1 MPSKHLALV
10 SLDIKSAFDT
20 MNWPVLFKTLESYDF
35 PAFFKNFIYFYLK
48 NRRVFYT
55 NDVLEI
61 SRPCSKGCPQGS
73 VISPTI
79 WNIYINSILINDRPD
94 LHIQAFDD
102 GLVLLIGGRTAREL
116 ENKTNLILAAIS
128 DKLEDLELKLSIEKC
143 QAVVYRSSASQKFSK
158 RNSTVLNRKPT
169 FKIKNHSIK
178 VSDSLKLLG
187 ITIDNKLSWT
197 AHFLTLH
204 AKALFLTSNFNRV
217 VKSKWNMNK
226 NLLKIWY
233 YTVIEKALLYGASVS
248 GGALTKNQID
258 RLHSIQRIFLLKF
271 TRAFRTSST
280 NVLNVLTGI
289 PPLHIVAKAE
299 FIKFRIWVN
308 RSNEYN
314 NIFDINLLD
323 KYVPFKSIPSRQKLI
338 NLDSKISNA
347 DYEIYTDGSRIE
359 NETGFA
365 VCILKDEINI
375 QNYLFKLNTFNSVF
389 QAELAAVEFA
399 VNWAVKEKVK
409 ANIHTDSLS
418 SISAINSANTRSEF
432 VNKVKSNIFKAKN
445 MVGLSWVKAH
455 VGIPGDELTDQ
466 QAKLAIT
473 SGEKFVIPA
482 PYSHLKCL
490 LKNYIVNKW
499 NKYWNSYDSASGI
512 RVRGYINQVSPK
524 FLIHNKFLIYF
535 LSGHGPFPSYLHRFK
550 FLDPPHCIC
559 GMLGDA
565 DHYIFSCSLTKEF
578 HIIKPADEHKKAWF
592 NNLLTNRQAVTK
604 MEGAFRTSRNICDT
618 LTQERDHN

>member
-1 MPSKHLALV
+1 MTGTTPELA
-10 SLDIKSAFDT
+10 
-20 MNWPVLFKTLESYDF
+20 P
-35 PAFFKNFIYFYLK
+35 P
-48 NRRVFYT
+48 
-55 NDVLEI
+55 
-61 SRPCSKGCPQGS
+61 
-73 VISPTI
+73 
-79 WNIYINSILINDRPD
+79 
-94 LHIQAFDD
+94 
-102 GLVLLIGGRTAREL
+102 
-116 ENKTNLILAAIS
+116 
-128 DKLEDLELKLSIEKC
+128 
-143 QAVVYRSSASQKFSK
+143 
-158 RNSTVLNRKPT
+158 
-169 FKIKNHSIK
+169 
-178 VSDSLKLLG
+178 
-187 ITIDNKLSWT
+187 
-197 AHFLTLH
+197 FLTLH

-233 YTVIEKALLYGASVS
+233 YTVIEKALLYGASVW

-314 NIFDINLLD
+314 TIFDINLLD
-323 KYVPFKSIPSRQKLI
+323 KYVPLKNIPSRQKLI

-389 QAELAAVEFA
+389 QAELAAIEFA

-409 ANIHTDSLS
+409 VNIHTDSLS

-432 VNKVKSNIFKAKN
+432 VIKVKSNIFKAKN

-455 VGIPGDELTDQ
+455 VGIPGNELADQ

-482 PYSHLKCL
+482 PYSHLK
-490 LKNYIVNKW
+490 
-499 NKYWNSYDSASGI
+499 AS
-512 RVRGYINQVSPK
+512 
-524 FLIHNKFLIYF
+524 
-535 LSGHGPFPSYLHRFK
+535 
-550 FLDPPHCIC
+550 
-559 GMLGDA
+559 
-565 DHYIFSCSLTKEF
+565 
-578 HIIKPADEHKKAWF
+578 
-592 NNLLTNRQAVTK
+592 
-604 MEGAFRTSRNICDT
+604 
-618 LTQERDHN
+618 

>member
-1 MPSKHLALV
+1 
-10 SLDIKSAFDT
+10 
-20 MNWPVLFKTLESYDF
+20 
-35 PAFFKNFIYFYLK
+35 
-48 NRRVFYT
+48 
-55 NDVLEI
+55 
-61 SRPCSKGCPQGS
+61 
-73 VISPTI
+73 
-79 WNIYINSILINDRPD
+79 
-94 LHIQAFDD
+94 
-102 GLVLLIGGRTAREL
+102 
-116 ENKTNLILAAIS
+116 
-128 DKLEDLELKLSIEKC
+128 
-143 QAVVYRSSASQKFSK
+143 
-158 RNSTVLNRKPT
+158 
-169 FKIKNHSIK
+169 
-178 VSDSLKLLG
+178 
-187 ITIDNKLSWT
+187 
-197 AHFLTLH
+197 
-204 AKALFLTSNFNRV
+204 
-217 VKSKWNMNK
+217 MNK

-233 YTVIEKALLYGASVS
+233 CTVIEKALLYGASVW

-280 NVLNVLTGI
+280 NILNVLTGI

-314 NIFDINLLD
+314 TIFDINLLD
-323 KYVPFKSIPSRQKLI
+323 KCVPFKNIPSRQKLI

-347 DYEIYTDGSRIE
+347 DYEIYTVGSRIE

-389 QAELAAVEFA
+389 QAELTAIEFA

-409 ANIHTDSLS
+409 VNIHTDSLS
-418 SISAINSANTRSEF
+418 SISVINSANTRSEF

-455 VGIPGDELTDQ
+455 VGIPGNELADQ

-482 PYSHLKCL
+482 PHSHLKCL
-490 LKNYIVNKW
+490 LKNCIVNKW
-499 NKYWNSYDSASGI
+499 NEYWNSYDSASGT

-524 FLIHNKFLIYF
+524 ILIHNKFLIYF
-535 LSGHGPFPSYLHRFK
+535 LNGHGSFPSYLHRFK
-550 FLDPPHCIC
+550 FLDSPHYIC

-565 DHYIFSCSLTKEF
+565 YHYIFSCSLTKEF
-578 HIIKPADEHKKAWF
+578 HLIKLADEHKKAWF
-592 NNLLTNRQAVTK
+592 NNILTNREAVTK
-604 MEGAFRTSRNICDT
+604 MEDAFRTSRNICDT

>member
-1 MPSKHLALV
+1 
-10 SLDIKSAFDT
+10 
-20 MNWPVLFKTLESYDF
+20 
-35 PAFFKNFIYFYLK
+35 
-48 NRRVFYT
+48 
-55 NDVLEI
+55 
-61 SRPCSKGCPQGS
+61 
-73 VISPTI
+73 
-79 WNIYINSILINDRPD
+79 
-94 LHIQAFDD
+94 
-102 GLVLLIGGRTAREL
+102 
-116 ENKTNLILAAIS
+116 
-128 DKLEDLELKLSIEKC
+128 
-143 QAVVYRSSASQKFSK
+143 
-158 RNSTVLNRKPT
+158 
-169 FKIKNHSIK
+169 
-178 VSDSLKLLG
+178 
-187 ITIDNKLSWT
+187 
-197 AHFLTLH
+197 
-204 AKALFLTSNFNRV
+204 
-217 VKSKWNMNK
+217 MNK

-233 YTVIEKALLYGASVS
+233 YTVIEKALLYGASVW

-289 PPLHIVAKAE
+289 PPLHIVAKDE

-314 NIFDINLLD
+314 TIFDINLLD
-323 KYVPFKSIPSRQKLI
+323 KYVPFKNIPSRQKLI

-375 QNYLFKLNTFNSVF
+375 QNYLFKLNTFNSLF
-389 QAELAAVEFA
+389 QAELAAIEFA

-409 ANIHTDSLS
+409 VNIHTDSLS

-455 VGIPGDELTDQ
+455 VGIPGNELADQ

-482 PYSHLKCL
+482 PYYHLKGL

-499 NKYWNSYDSASGI
+499 NEYWNSYDSASGI

-550 FLDPPHCIC
+550 FLDSPHCIC

-578 HIIKPADEHKKAWF
+578 ILIKPADEHKKAWF

>member
-1 MPSKHLALV
+1 
-10 SLDIKSAFDT
+10 
-20 MNWPVLFKTLESYDF
+20 
-35 PAFFKNFIYFYLK
+35 
-48 NRRVFYT
+48 
-55 NDVLEI
+55 
-61 SRPCSKGCPQGS
+61 
-73 VISPTI
+73 
-79 WNIYINSILINDRPD
+79 
-94 LHIQAFDD
+94 
-102 GLVLLIGGRTAREL
+102 
-116 ENKTNLILAAIS
+116 
-128 DKLEDLELKLSIEKC
+128 
-143 QAVVYRSSASQKFSK
+143 
-158 RNSTVLNRKPT
+158 
-169 FKIKNHSIK
+169 
-178 VSDSLKLLG
+178 
-187 ITIDNKLSWT
+187 
-197 AHFLTLH
+197 
-204 AKALFLTSNFNRV
+204 
-217 VKSKWNMNK
+217 MNK

-233 YTVIEKALLYGASVS
+233 YTVIEKALLYGASVW

-271 TRAFRTSST
+271 TRAFRNSST
-280 NVLNVLTGI
+280 NVLNVLAGI

-314 NIFDINLLD
+314 TIFDINLLD
-323 KYVPFKSIPSRQKLI
+323 KYVPLKNIPSRQKLI

-347 DYEIYTDGSRIE
+347 DYEIYTNGSRIE

-365 VCILKDEINI
+365 VCILKDEISI

-389 QAELAAVEFA
+389 QAELAAIEFA

-409 ANIHTDSLS
+409 VNIHTDSLS

-432 VNKVKSNIFKAKN
+432 VNKVKSNIFRAKN

-455 VGIPGDELTDQ
+455 VGIPGNELADQ

-482 PYSHLKCL
+482 PYSHLKGL
-490 LKNYIVNKW
+490 LKNYIVNEW
-499 NKYWNSYDSASGI
+499 NEYWNSYDSASGI

-550 FLDPPHCIC
+550 FLDSPHCIC

-578 HIIKPADEHKKAWF
+578 HLIKPADEHKKALF

>member
-1 MPSKHLALV
+1 MTRTTPELAPT
-10 SLDIKSAFDT
+10 SLSFHAAPTAF
-20 MNWPVLFKTLESYDF
+20 
-35 PAFFKNFIYFYLK
+35 A
-48 NRRVFYT
+48 
-55 NDVLEI
+55 
-61 SRPCSKGCPQGS
+61 
-73 VISPTI
+73 
-79 WNIYINSILINDRPD
+79 
-94 LHIQAFDD
+94 DD
-102 GLVLLIGGRTAREL
+102 LVLLIGGRTAREL

-128 DKLEDLELKLSIEKC
+128 EDLELKLSIEKC
-143 QAVVYRSSASQKFSK
+143 QTVVYRSIASQKFSK

-178 VSDSLKLLG
+178 ASDSLKILG

-233 YTVIEKALLYGASVS
+233 YTVIEKALLYGASVW

-258 RLHSIQRIFLLKF
+258 RHHSIQRIFLLKF

-314 NIFDINLLD
+314 TIFDINLLD
-323 KYVPFKSIPSRQKLI
+323 KYVPFKNIPSRQKLI

-389 QAELAAVEFA
+389 QAELAAIEFA
-399 VNWAVKEKVK
+399 VNWTVKEKVK
-409 ANIHTDSLS
+409 VNIHTDSLS

-455 VGIPGDELTDQ
+455 VGIPGNELADQ

-482 PYSHLKCL
+482 PYSHLKGL
-490 LKNYIVNKW
+490 LKI
-499 NKYWNSYDSASGI
+499 
-512 RVRGYINQVSPK
+512 
-524 FLIHNKFLIYF
+524 
-535 LSGHGPFPSYLHRFK
+535 
-550 FLDPPHCIC
+550 
-559 GMLGDA
+559 
-565 DHYIFSCSLTKEF
+565 T
-578 HIIKPADEHKKAWF
+578 
-592 NNLLTNRQAVTK
+592 
-604 MEGAFRTSRNICDT
+604 
-618 LTQERDHN
+618 